1 MLLVTIGVV
10 YGDIGTSPMYVLK
23 SIIENNGGLQ
33 TVNRAFIIGSLSLII
48 WTVTLITT
56 VKYVVV
62 AMKADNNGEGGIF
75 ALYSLVKNYGKYL
88 VIPAML
94 GGAALLADG
103 VLTPA
108 VTITTAIEGL
118 HSISVFD
125 QLLNNDQNRVI
136 LITLIIISVL
146 FACQKAGTSLLG
158 KAFGPIMLV
167 WFLFLGITGVAHI
180 SGNLYILQALNPIY
194 AVRILFSPYNKAG
207 FMILGSVFLATTG
220 AEALY
225 SDMGHVGKQNIY
237 TSWPFIKVCL
247 LLNYMGQGS
256 LDPFKQRQYCAAGY
270 GRYESVLSNAAAAV
284 ASLCGYFEY
293 RCCHY
298 CFAGV
303 DYRLVFAG
311 FRGDS
316 LGSDAA

>member
-1 MLLVTIGVV
+1 MKKRVVTPAMLLVTIGVV

-88 VIPAML
+88 VLPAML

-146 FACQKAGTSLLG
+146 FACQKPVPVCWAKHSARLCW
-158 KAFGPIMLV
+158 FG
-167 WFLFLGITGVAHI
+167 F
-180 SGNLYILQALNPIY
+180 
-194 AVRILFSPYNKAG
+194 
-207 FMILGSVFLATTG
+207 
-220 AEALY
+220 
-225 SDMGHVGKQNIY
+225 
-237 TSWPFIKVCL
+237 
-247 LLNYMGQGS
+247 
-256 LDPFKQRQYCAAGY
+256 
-270 GRYESVLSNAAAAV
+270 
-284 ASLCGYFEY
+284 
-293 RCCHY
+293 
-298 CFAGV
+298 CF
-303 DYRLVFAG
+303 
-311 FRGDS
+311 
-316 LGSDAA
+316 